1 MRLVHKAF
9 LFLFAAALIS
19 MGQESNHEEDIS
31 ELPSEQSVGLDGIYV
46 LEDIEVV
53 AFSEEDANS
62 GSIMGD
68 FFGGDTGLSFGSG
81 FSSTMGGERLQ
92 RILRP
97 TLGDT
102 LAGQPGVTSSS
113 YSPGT
118 TRPIIRGLDGFRVA
132 TQIDGLGTMD
142 LGPESPDHGVAI
154 DPLIAKSIEIHRGPS
169 ALRFGSGAIGGAVNT
184 ITGIRPTLIPE
195 GNWDATLT
203 TGYNTQGDGKH
214 AKLGAKLAE
223 GLWAFSF
230 FTSQHE
236 SGDTS
241 IPGRAWTQ
249 EYEDVIQPR
258 TFDGGPIFLSNPT
271 KTLPNS
277 YHDSATYSVG
287 ASFGVPD
294 SVEFGLSLT
303 RFDSNQGIPY
313 FYDGTATGRPF
324 GQSHTESELS
334 RIDTD
339 FSYLP
344 QGGWGPFSKLTARL
358 AKGWYDRNEKFEGL
372 NLGDIEL
379 DEGTDFTGIAFE
391 RDATEARFELHNG
404 DRDSLLHGITGTH
417 FEKSRLHARRFTL
430 QVAGTDD
437 TLLKQ
442 ETAAYYS
449 TQKLSW
455 EEWSLEFGVR
465 GDFGDVSRTDPG
477 NAFVDERT
485 NTFSQSMSLGWDT
498 ARIPGL
504 VRFGAKL
511 TASLT
516 DRAPS
521 AVERYAFWDNE
532 SLGNII
538 IGGDVAAVFL
548 DDIDGPLDNEK
559 AKHIELSFAAD
570 WGWGSAILT
579 GYETDFDNFI
589 FLESRPDLGFENTA
603 VYVARDARIRGME
616 AMTRFSLWESKDLE
630 QKLELEL
637 SGDWMESRD
646 LKRRQELPRMP
657 TAKISSMLTYEM
669 PSWDF
674 HLELRRSFGSGST
687 PLEPIPEFSTSPYTL
702 LNAGATWQPAWA
714 DDALTISLRGTNLL
728 NEEIREHTSFRKET
742 SPQPGRGVSVELE
755 WTF

>member
-1 MRLVHKAF
+1 MRLRHKTF
-9 LFLFAAALIS
+9 LFLSAATLIS
-19 MGQESNHEEDIS
+19 LGQESNQKEDIN
-31 ELPSEQSVGLDGIYV
+31 ELPSEQSMGLDGVYV
-46 LEDIEVV
+46 LEDIQVV

-113 YSPGT
+113 YSSGA

-169 ALRFGSGAIGGAVNT
+169 ALRFGSGAIGGAVNA

-195 GNWDATLT
+195 GDWEATLT

-214 AKLGAKLAE
+214 AKLGANVAE

-258 TFDGGPIFLSNPT
+258 TFNDGPIFLSNPT

-303 RFDSNQGIPY
+303 RFDSDYGIPY
-313 FYDGTATGRPF
+313 FYDGTETGRPF

-334 RIDTD
+334 RFDTD

-358 AKGWYDRNEKFEGL
+358 AKGWYDRDEKFEGL

-379 DEGTDFTGIAFE
+379 DEGTNFTGIAFE

-404 DRDSLLHGITGTH
+404 NRDSTLHGITGTH

-437 TLLKQ
+437 TLLRQ
-442 ETAAYYS
+442 ETAAIYS
-449 TQKLSW
+449 TQKLSG
-455 EEWSLEFGVR
+455 EEWSLELGVR

-477 NAFVDERT
+477 NALVDERT

-498 ARIPGL
+498 DRIPGL

-511 TASLT
+511 TTSLT
-516 DRAPS
+516 ERAPS

-570 WGWGSAILT
+570 WGWGSAVLT
-579 GYETDFDNFI
+579 GYETGFDDFI
-589 FLESRPDLGFENTA
+589 FLEPRPDLGFENTA
-603 VYVARDARIRGME
+603 VYVARDARIRGIE

-646 LKRRQELPRMP
+646 LERRQELPRMP
-657 TAKISSMLTYEM
+657 TAKISSMLTYQM

-702 LNAGATWQPAWA
+702 LNAGATWQPAWT

-742 SPQPGRGVSVELE
+742 SPQPGRGMSVELE

>member
-1 MRLVHKAF
+1 
-9 LFLFAAALIS
+9 
-19 MGQESNHEEDIS
+19 
-31 ELPSEQSVGLDGIYV
+31 
-46 LEDIEVV
+46 
-53 AFSEEDANS
+53 
-62 GSIMGD
+62 
-68 FFGGDTGLSFGSG
+68 
-81 FSSTMGGERLQ
+81 
-92 RILRP
+92 
-97 TLGDT
+97 
-102 LAGQPGVTSSS
+102 
-113 YSPGT
+113 
-118 TRPIIRGLDGFRVA
+118 
-132 TQIDGLGTMD
+132 
-142 LGPESPDHGVAI
+142 
-154 DPLIAKSIEIHRGPS
+154 
-169 ALRFGSGAIGGAVNT
+169 
-184 ITGIRPTLIPE
+184 
-195 GNWDATLT
+195 
-203 TGYNTQGDGKH
+203 
-214 AKLGAKLAE
+214 
-223 GLWAFSF
+223 
-230 FTSQHE
+230 
-236 SGDTS
+236 
-241 IPGRAWTQ
+241 
-249 EYEDVIQPR
+249 
-258 TFDGGPIFLSNPT
+258 
-271 KTLPNS
+271 
-277 YHDSATYSVG
+277 
-287 ASFGVPD
+287 
-294 SVEFGLSLT
+294 
-303 RFDSNQGIPY
+303 
-313 FYDGTATGRPF
+313 
-324 GQSHTESELS
+324 
-334 RIDTD
+334 
-339 FSYLP
+339 
-344 QGGWGPFSKLTARL
+344 
-358 AKGWYDRNEKFEGL
+358 
-372 NLGDIEL
+372 
-379 DEGTDFTGIAFE
+379 
-391 RDATEARFELHNG
+391 
-404 DRDSLLHGITGTH
+404 
-417 FEKSRLHARRFTL
+417 
-430 QVAGTDD
+430 
-437 TLLKQ
+437 
-442 ETAAYYS
+442 
-449 TQKLSW
+449 
-455 EEWSLEFGVR
+455 
-465 GDFGDVSRTDPG
+465 
-477 NAFVDERT
+477 
-485 NTFSQSMSLGWDT
+485 MSLGWDT

-674 HLELRRSFGSGST
+674 HLELRRSFGSGNT

>member
-1 MRLVHKAF
+1 MRYKTF
-9 LFLFAAALIS
+9 LFLYAATLIS
-19 MGQESNHEEDIS
+19 LGQESNQEEGIS
-31 ELPSEQSVGLDGIYV
+31 ELSSEQSMGLDGIYV

-113 YSPGT
+113 YSPGA

-184 ITGIRPTLIPE
+184 ITGIRPTLIPK
-195 GNWDATLT
+195 GNCEATLT

-249 EYEDVIQPR
+249 EYEDVIRPL
-258 TFDGGPIFLSNPT
+258 TFDGGPIFLSSPT

-277 YHDSATYSVG
+277 YHDAATYSVG

-303 RFDSNQGIPY
+303 RFDSNHGVPY
-313 FYDGTATGRPF
+313 FYDGTETGRPF
-324 GQSHTESELS
+324 GQSHFGSELS
-334 RIDTD
+334 RIDAD

-344 QGGWGPFSKLTARL
+344 QYGWGPFSKLTARL
-358 AKGWYDRNEKFEGL
+358 AKGHYDQGEKFEGL
-372 NLGDIEL
+372 NLGDIKL

-391 RDATEARFELHNG
+391 RDAAEARFELHNG

-455 EEWSLEFGVR
+455 EEWSLELGVR

-511 TASLT
+511 TASLSE
-516 DRAPS
+516 RAPS

-548 DDIDGPLDNEK
+548 DDINGPLDNEK
-559 AKHIELSFAAD
+559 ANHIELSFAAD

-603 VYVARDARIRGME
+603 VYVARDAKIRGIE

-637 SGDWMESRD
+637 SGDWMKSQD
-646 LKRRQELPRMP
+646 LEKRQELPRMP

-702 LNAGATWQPAWA
+702 LSAGATWQPAWA

>member
-1 MRLVHKAF
+1 VRLRHKTF
-9 LFLFAAALIS
+9 LFLYAATLIS
-19 MGQESNHEEDIS
+19 LGQESNQEEGIS
-31 ELPSEQSVGLDGIYV
+31 ELSSEQSMGLDGIYV

-113 YSPGT
+113 YSPGA

-184 ITGIRPTLIPE
+184 ITGIRPTLIPK
-195 GNWDATLT
+195 GNWEATLT

-223 GLWAFSF
+223 GLWAFNF

-249 EYEDVIQPR
+249 EYEDVIRPL
-258 TFDGGPIFLSNPT
+258 TFDGGPIFLSSPT

-277 YHDSATYSVG
+277 YHDAATYSVG

-294 SVEFGLSLT
+294 SVELGLSLT
-303 RFDSNQGIPY
+303 RFDSNHGIPY
-313 FYDGTATGRPF
+313 FYDGTETGRPF
-324 GQSHTESELS
+324 GQSHFESELS
-334 RIDTD
+334 RIDAD

-358 AKGWYDRNEKFEGL
+358 AKGWYDQSERFEGL

-391 RDATEARFELHNG
+391 RDATEARFELQNG
-404 DRDSLLHGITGTH
+404 NRDSLLHGITGSH

-455 EEWSLEFGVR
+455 EEWSLELGVR

-477 NAFVDERT
+477 NALVDERT

-498 ARIPGL
+498 DRIPGL

-516 DRAPS
+516 ERAPS

-579 GYETDFDNFI
+579 GYETGFDDFI
-589 FLESRPDLGFENTA
+589 FLEPRPDLGFENTA
-603 VYVARDARIRGME
+603 VYVARDARIRGIE
-616 AMTRFSLWESKDLE
+616 AMTRFSLWESQDLE

-646 LKRRQELPRMP
+646 LERGQELPRMP

>member
-1 MRLVHKAF
+1 M
-9 LFLFAAALIS
+9 
-19 MGQESNHEEDIS
+19 
-31 ELPSEQSVGLDGIYV
+31 
-46 LEDIEVV
+46 
-53 AFSEEDANS
+53 
-62 GSIMGD
+62 
-68 FFGGDTGLSFGSG
+68 
-81 FSSTMGGERLQ
+81 
-92 RILRP
+92 
-97 TLGDT
+97 
-102 LAGQPGVTSSS
+102 
-113 YSPGT
+113 
-118 TRPIIRGLDGFRVA
+118 
-132 TQIDGLGTMD
+132 
-142 LGPESPDHGVAI
+142 
-154 DPLIAKSIEIHRGPS
+154 
-169 ALRFGSGAIGGAVNT
+169 NT
-184 ITGIRPTLIPE
+184 ITGIRPTLTPE
-195 GNWDATLT
+195 GGWEATLT

-258 TFDGGPIFLSNPT
+258 TFDGEGNIFLLSPI

-294 SVEFGLSLT
+294 SVELGLSLT
-303 RFDSNQGIPY
+303 RFDSDYGIPY
-313 FYDGTATGRPF
+313 LYDGTETGRPF
-324 GQSHTESELS
+324 GQPHVESELS
-334 RIDTD
+334 RIDAD

-344 QGGWGPFSKLTARL
+344 QGGWGPFSKFTARL
-358 AKGWYDRNEKFEGL
+358 AKGWYDQREKFEGL
-372 NLGDIEL
+372 NLGEIQVIELANGEEKRQAPFPLKSGNIEL
-379 DEGTDFTGIAFE
+379 DEGTNFTGVAFE

-404 DRDSLLHGITGTH
+404 DRDSPLHGITGTH

-455 EEWSLEFGVR
+455 EEWSLELGVR

-477 NAFVDERT
+477 NALVDERT

-498 ARIPGL
+498 DRIPGL

-516 DRAPS
+516 ERAPS

-548 DDIDGPLDNEK
+548 DDIDGPLNNEK

-579 GYETDFDNFI
+579 GYETGFDNFI
-589 FLESRPDLGFENTA
+589 FLEPRPDLGFENTA
-603 VYVARDARIRGME
+603 VYVARDAKIRGIE

-646 LKRRQELPRMP
+646 LERRQELPRMP
-657 TAKISSMLTYEM
+657 AGKISSMLTYEM

-674 HLELRRSFGSGST
+674 YLELRRSFRGGCSFGGSLGSLLCT